1 MKFDSPLEL
10 CPVCN
15 EYVLLDQTQGECARE
30 HECGRRDCPL
40 AAAFTGHDFRHTGPG
55 QGREEKDPGG

>member
-15 EYVLLDQTQGECARE
+15 EYVLVDQTQGECAVEHKCGHRE
-30 HECGRRDCPL
+30 CPL
-40 AAAFTGHDFRHTGPG
+40 ARVFTGHDFHHTGAG
-55 QGREEKDPGG
+55 KTEEGDDSSG